1 MKKKVYLGTNTKMY
15 KGIADTVAYLEELC
29 RLTADISR
37 EALELFVIPSF
48 TALESARRC
57 APEALVRLGA
67 QNMGWEK
74 QGPYTGE
81 ISPRMLR
88 EVGVSIVELGHSERR
103 HVLRETDD
111 MINRKVLCA
120 EQQGLTILLCVG
132 ETAEE
137 KARGLA
143 DEVLRTQLKAGLYRM
158 DPRGA
163 ERLWVAYEPVW
174 AIGENGVPA
183 SSAYARE
190 RHTTLR
196 RTLTELYGPERGSRV
211 PLLYGGSVHLDNAV
225 KLSQE
230 AEIDGLFIGR
240 SAWDARNFTAII
252 REVLAAG

>member
-1 MKKKVYLGTNTKMY
+1 M
-15 KGIADTVAYLEELC
+15 
-29 RLTADISR
+29 
-37 EALELFVIPSF
+37 
-48 TALESARRC
+48 
-57 APEALVRLGA
+57 
-67 QNMGWEK
+67 
-74 QGPYTGE
+74 
-81 ISPRMLR
+81 
-88 EVGVSIVELGHSERR
+88 GVSIVELGHSERR

-163 ERLWVAYEPVW
+163 ERLWVAYEPAW